1 MKLLALETL
10 QSLPSVI
17 LPRLIKMF
25 SDTTPALLDEIR
37 THTQQGNWLDMAK
50 AAHKLKGSCVSL
62 GAEQMADICKDL
74 QHKGEANDP
83 TGVVG
88 QVEALAALYPLT
100 LNAMQ
105 SL

>member
-17 LPRLIKMF
+17 LPRLISLF
-25 SDTTPALLDEIR
+25 STTTPELLNDIR
-37 THTQQGNWLDMAK
+37 THTQQGNWAAMAQ

-74 QHKGEANDP
+74 QHKGEVNDP
-83 TGVVG
+83 TGVVA

-100 LNAMQ
+100 LDAMQ
-105 SL
+105 SA